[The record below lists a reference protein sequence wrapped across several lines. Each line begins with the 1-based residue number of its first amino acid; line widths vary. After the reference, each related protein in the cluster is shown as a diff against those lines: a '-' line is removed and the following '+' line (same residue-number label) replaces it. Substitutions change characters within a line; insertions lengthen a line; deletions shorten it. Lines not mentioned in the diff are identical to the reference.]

1 MDLGFLSNFSGKGI
15 SALFIGMENNNMSGC
30 AHKREG
36 RELGLPAVIG
46 EGELVDFQFNRSDV
60 TEDAELLLIEE

>member
-15 SALFIGMENNNMSGC
+15 SALLIGMENNNMSGC
-30 AHKREG
+30 APTREG
-36 RELGLPAVIG
+36 REFGLAAVIG

>member
-1 MDLGFLSNFSGKGI
+1 MDLSFLSNYSGKGF

-30 AHKREG
+30 APTREG
-36 RELGLPAVIG
+36 REFGLAAVIG

>member
-1 MDLGFLSNFSGKGI
+1 MDLGFLSNYSGKGI

-30 AHKREG
+30 ALTREG
-36 RELGLPAVIG
+36 REFDLAAVIG

>member
-30 AHKREG
+30 APTREG
-36 RELGLPAVIG
+36 RKFGLAAMIR

-60 TEDAELLLIEE
+60 TEDAEFLLIEQ